1 MRASRRSCSIGDFVT
16 PHTPPM
22 KRSALVF
29 IALAVFA
36 GSAAFTVT
44 QDGASDTERLVRVAN
59 CLERNIGDA
68 RKLRCVRRAMDGYAT
83 RAPAE
88 SPAPSVSPSPSVDAP
103 PSVSPPPS
111 PSPDPSTAP
120 AKIPPATN
128 GDTRGKSLRFSIEC
142 DPGKIEQIDP
152 LVSPG
157 KLSAHLHNFFGNA
170 GVTANREPVDAI
182 KNRGTTCRFS
192 KDTGGYWAPL
202 LFDRNGNALPIEHVL
217 VYYRHTRKGGV
228 DPHVPDTG
236 LITQRHEWMCTDGD
250 TFSSPPD
257 CRGRK
262 NNPHG
267 AGIRFIFE
275 PSQLP
280 NGQWTPRVAY
290 NVRYGV
296 DNLKGVFFHTGVSP
310 HADFWNSWHQDAY
323 TALVDRCLDPNK
335 WWRSYTTAQWE
346 DRCSKVT
353 DADFALGN

>member
-1 MRASRRSCSIGDFVT
+1 MLDHARSCSIGGFVT
-16 PHTPPM
+16 PHTPPAK
-22 KRSALVF
+22 KRYALLF
-29 IALAVFA
+29 IVLAVFA
-36 GSAAFTVT
+36 GSAAFTV
-44 QDGASDTERLVRVAN
+44 GEANVSETERLAQVQN
-59 CLERNIGDA
+59 CLDRKIGDR
-68 RKLRCVRRAMDGYAT
+68 RKLRCIRRAMEGYVT
-83 RAPAE
+83 RAPATSSPSI
-88 SPAPSVSPSPSVDAP
+88 SPAPPAAPSETPAVSP
-103 PSVSPPPS
+103 SPPPS
-111 PSPDPSTAP
+111 PRSEP
-120 AKIPPATN
+120 IPPATN

-182 KNRGTTCRFS
+182 KTRGTTCRFS

-228 DPHVPDTG
+228 DPHAPDTG

-353 DADFALGN
+353 DADFAIGN